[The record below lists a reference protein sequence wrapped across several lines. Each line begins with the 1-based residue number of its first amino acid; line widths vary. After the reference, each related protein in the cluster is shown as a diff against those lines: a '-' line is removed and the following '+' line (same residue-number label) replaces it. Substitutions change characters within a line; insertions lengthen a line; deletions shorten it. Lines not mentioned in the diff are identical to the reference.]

1 MESLLQSR
9 PPRINSISVPG
20 MSAGAAEAVVN
31 GLAWMDR
38 RLAGTG
44 MLALPMCPAGYC
56 GLSGSYARDC
66 IPRSVLPSRRARSRI
81 LGSQSSAD
89 CAARPATVAR
99 I

>member
-44 MLALPMCPAGYC
+44 MLALPTCPAG
-56 GLSGSYARDC
+56 
-66 IPRSVLPSRRARSRI
+66 
-81 LGSQSSAD
+81 
-89 CAARPATVAR
+89 
-99 I
+99 